1 LALELNQPRILLK
14 NTVGFGLSELIE
26 RASTAYLSICVGRR
40 LGAGALG
47 VYSVAMVYYGLL
59 FLAAELGWT
68 TYLTR
73 EIAKDR
79 NLTSKLVVHAAIM
92 SAILGMIL
100 ALAVSLALPLL
111 GFSPDV
117 QRALSVIVWA
127 VLPASWKAILE
138 SVFIAYHR
146 AEFLTYSALI
156 AAVIYLVAALYL
168 LWHGFGMVS
177 IISAFTVTQFILA
190 SLYLASTN
198 RYIATLRWEFSPT
211 FAFKMLRD
219 VRPFAGSSFIQGFL
233 SRPEIIL
240 LSLTKNDAEIG
251 FYSAALKIVDLWQ
264 LIPRSFMTTVFP
276 LLSNYY
282 HAGDERI
289 HVVRQKSIKYLLAIS
304 FPVTAGLF
312 IMAPTVLHWF
322 YGKGFEASAL
332 VLRVLVWTIPLG
344 SLWAVLWRVLSAR
357 GEHGATFKSQLVT
370 LIVRLAVG
378 YFLIRSFASLGA
390 AISTSLSMLAL
401 DLLLEYQVCRD
412 GSRLT
417 FVRLA
422 WRPALAAASMGVI
435 TLLLR
440 DHFPLWAVV
449 GISAVAYSLMIFLLK
464 TFSED
469 DLSHLRKLWSIGS
482 P

>member
-1 LALELNQPRILLK
+1 VL
-14 NTVGFGLSELIE
+14 GLSELIE

-40 LGAGALG
+40 LGAGVLG
-47 VYSVAMVYYGLL
+47 VYSVAMVYYSLL
-59 FLAAELGWT
+59 FLAAELGST

-79 NLTSKLVVHAAIM
+79 SLTSKFVVHAAIM
-92 SAILGMIL
+92 GTLLGMIL
-100 ALAVSLALPLL
+100 ASGVRFALPFL
-111 GFSPDV
+111 GFSRDV
-117 QRALSVIVWA
+117 ERALGVIVWA
-127 VLPASWKAILE
+127 VLPASWKAIQE
-138 SVFIAYHR
+138 AVFIAYQR

-156 AAVIYLVAALYL
+156 AAVMNLVVTLYL
-168 LWHGFGMVS
+168 LWHGHGIVS
-177 IISAFTVTQFILA
+177 MLLAFTITQFMLA
-190 SLYLASTN
+190 GFYLASTN
-198 RYIATLRWEFSPT
+198 KYITRLHWEFAPD

-282 HAGDERI
+282 HTGNEKT
-289 HVVRQKSIKYLLAIS
+289 HVVRQKCIKYLLAIS

-312 IMAPTVLHWF
+312 ITAPTVVHWL
-322 YGKGFEASAL
+322 YGNGFQQSVL
-332 VLRVLVWTIPLG
+332 PLRVLVWTIPLG

-370 LIVRLAVG
+370 LVVRLAIG
-378 YFLIRSFASLGA
+378 YVLIRSFASLGA
-390 AISTSLSMLAL
+390 AISTSASMLAL
-401 DLLLEYQVCRD
+401 DLLLEYQIRRD

-422 WRPALAAASMGVI
+422 WRSAVAAASMGVI

-440 DHFPLWAVV
+440 DHFPLWLVV
-449 GISAVAYSLMIFLLK
+449 GISAVAYSVMTLLLK

-469 DLSHLRKLWSIGS
+469 DLANVRKLWGVGN

>member
-1 LALELNQPRILLK
+1 VNQQRNLLK
-14 NTVGFGLSELIE
+14 NTVVLGLSELIE
-26 RASTAYLSICVGRR
+26 RGSTAYITIFVGRR

-47 VYSVAMVYYGLL
+47 VYSVAMVYYSLL
-59 FLAAELGWT
+59 FLAAELGST

-73 EIAKDR
+73 EIAKNR
-79 NLTSKLVVHAAIM
+79 NLTSKFVVHAAI
-92 SAILGMIL
+92 IGTVLGVIL
-100 ALAVSLALPLL
+100 ASGVHFVLPFV
-111 GFSPDV
+111 GFSQDV
-117 QRALSVIVWA
+117 EHALRVIVWA
-127 VLPASWKAILE
+127 VVPANWKAIQE
-138 SVFIAYHR
+138 SVFVAYRR

-156 AAVIYLVAALYL
+156 AAVMYLAVALYL
-168 LWHGFGMVS
+168 LWNGFGIVS
-177 IISAFTVTQFILA
+177 LLLTFTITQFMLA
-190 SLYLASTN
+190 GFYLVSTN
-198 RYIATLRWEFSPT
+198 RYITRLHWEFAPD

-282 HAGDERI
+282 HTGDERT

-312 IMAPTVLHWF
+312 ITAPTVLHWL
-322 YGKGFEASAL
+322 YGNGFGSSVGL
-332 VLRVLVWTIPLG
+332 LRVLVWTIPLG

-357 GEHGATFKSQLVT
+357 GQHGATFKSQLLT
-370 LIVRLAVG
+370 LVVRLAAG

-390 AISTSLSMLAL
+390 AISTTTSMLAL
-401 DLLLEYQVCRD
+401 DLLLEYEIRRD
-412 GSRLT
+412 GTRLT

-422 WRPALAAASMGVI
+422 WRSALAAASMGVI

-440 DHFPLWAVV
+440 DHVPLWGVIA
-449 GISAVAYSLMIFLLK
+449 ISAVAYTIMTLVLR
-464 TFSED
+464 TFSAD
-469 DLSHLRKLWSIGS
+469 DFSHVRRLWGVEN

>member
-1 LALELNQPRILLK
+1 VNQQRNLLK
-14 NTVGFGLSELIE
+14 NTVVLALSELIE
-26 RASTAYLSICVGRR
+26 RGSTAYLSIFVGRR

-47 VYSVAMVYYGLL
+47 VYSVAMVYYSLL
-59 FLAAELGWT
+59 FLTAQLGST

-73 EIAKDR
+73 EIAKNS
-79 NLTSKLVVHAAIM
+79 NLTSKFVVHAVII
-92 SAILGMIL
+92 STLLGMIL
-100 ALAVSLALPLL
+100 AFGMHLVLPFV
-111 GFSPDV
+111 GFSKDV
-117 QRALSVIVWA
+117 EQALSVIVWA
-127 VLPASWKAILE
+127 VLPATWKAIQE

-156 AAVIYLVAALYL
+156 AAIIYLTVGLYF
-168 LWHGFGMVS
+168 LWHGFGIVS
-177 IISAFTVTQFILA
+177 LLLAFTVTQFMLA
-190 SLYLASTN
+190 GFYLVSTN
-198 RYIATLRWEFSPT
+198 RYITKLHWEFAPD

-219 VRPFAGSSFIQGFL
+219 VRPFAGSSFLQGFL

-264 LIPRSFMTTVFP
+264 LIPRSFMTTIFP

-282 HAGDERI
+282 HTGDDRT

-312 IMAPTVLHWF
+312 ITAPTVLRWL
-322 YGKGFEASAL
+322 YGSGFESSVVL
-332 VLRVLVWTIPLG
+332 LRVLVWTIPLG

-357 GEHGATFKSQLVT
+357 GEHGATFRSQFVT
-370 LIVRLAVG
+370 LVVRLTVG
-378 YFLIRSFASLGA
+378 YVLIRSFASLGA
-390 AISTSLSMLAL
+390 AISTSASVLAL
-401 DLLLEYQVCRD
+401 DLLLGYQVRRD
-412 GSRLT
+412 GSRVT

-422 WRPALAAASMGVI
+422 WRSALAAASMGII

-440 DHFPLWAVV
+440 DHFPLWIVV
-449 GISAVAYSLMIFLLK
+449 GISAAVYSVMTFLLK

-469 DLSHLRKLWSIGS
+469 DFSDVRRLWGVGN

>member
-240 LSLTKNDAEIG
+240 LSLTKNDAD
-251 FYSAALKIVDLWQ
+251 SAKFHD
-264 LIPRSFMTTVFP
+264 
-276 LLSNYY
+276 Y
-282 HAGDERI
+282 
-289 HVVRQKSIKYLLAIS
+289 S
-304 FPVTAGLF
+304 FP
-312 IMAPTVLHWF
+312 
-322 YGKGFEASAL
+322 
-332 VLRVLVWTIPLG
+332 
-344 SLWAVLWRVLSAR
+344 
-357 GEHGATFKSQLVT
+357 TFK
-370 LIVRLAVG
+370 
-378 YFLIRSFASLGA
+378 
-390 AISTSLSMLAL
+390 
-401 DLLLEYQVCRD
+401 
-412 GSRLT
+412 
-417 FVRLA
+417 
-422 WRPALAAASMGVI
+422 
-435 TLLLR
+435 
-440 DHFPLWAVV
+440 
-449 GISAVAYSLMIFLLK
+449 
-464 TFSED
+464 
-469 DLSHLRKLWSIGS
+469 
-482 P
+482 